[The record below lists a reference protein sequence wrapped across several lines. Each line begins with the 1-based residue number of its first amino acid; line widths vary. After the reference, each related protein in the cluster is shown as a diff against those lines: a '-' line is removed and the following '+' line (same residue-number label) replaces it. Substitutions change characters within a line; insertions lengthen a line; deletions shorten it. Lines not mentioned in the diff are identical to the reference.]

1 MWSHSFT
8 NTVAGSGLQELGHTV
23 DNRSAASVNKVMG
36 IPSLKFTAPPPSLTQ
51 GQTDPSALPV
61 PIHGSRFEINKL
73 NKKKR
78 KTYLIESRNMP

>member
-8 NTVAGSGLQELGHTV
+8 NTVAGSSLQELGHTV

-36 IPSLKFTAPPPSLTQ
+36 IPSLKFTAPPTPLTH
-51 GQTDPSALPV
+51 TEPAPSALPV
-61 PIHGSRFEINKL
+61 PNHGSRLEINKL